1 MAQTPSILGQNF
13 PESEVET
20 NLFTVP
26 TENMV
31 QFSVFVANH
40 ASEYDRVTIA
50 LIPAGG
56 LEIPANYIAYE
67 TPLMPNACIAFA
79 GLHMNSQDRI
89 TIKSKNGTSSFVAT
103 GILTTP

>member
-1 MAQTPSILGQNF
+1 MAQIPSILGQNF
-13 PESEVET
+13 PDVDVDT

-26 TENMV
+26 TDNQV

-40 ASEYDRVTIA
+40 EPVYDRITIA

-79 GLHMNSQDRI
+79 GLHMNSEDRI
-89 TIKSKNGTSSFVAT
+89 TVKSLNGTCSFVAT
-103 GILTTP
+103 GILSTG